1 MYQNTKMSLI
11 NSTNWA
17 LLTPT
22 FLRRSPTILRAEIL
36 ADGVSG
42 ELPYAVWRGD
52 VPMDVVDKL
61 FTDSGVCGGTS
72 LFVGVANVLSGSLF
86 SLSSVSS
93 PGVNLN
99 FSLSFTAS
107 SCRRSEEKTIT
118 LWVMVFFLMTT
129 CNLLQQ
135 SSCDVTFWSVA
146 SLKKMVFSSY
156 SWHISIIAAMFVKM
170 KHHYC
175 LCYSYSNQ
183 AETGVLKEVCDTYI
197 EGVWRATVQ
206 WVNVFKFSKTLK
218 LASHLLLHLWV
229 SALTPEV
236 FLSHQVHSP
245 ESRFVQ

>member
-1 MYQNTKMSLI
+1 MSCLV
-11 NSTNWA
+11 
-17 LLTPT
+17 LC
-22 FLRRSPTILRAEIL
+22 FLYRLSVAQGWIWI
-36 ADGVSG
+36 
-42 ELPYAVWRGD
+42 
-52 VPMDVVDKL
+52 
-61 FTDSGVCGGTS
+61 S
-72 LFVGVANVLSGSLF
+72 LFPSLQALVGGLKKRQSHY
-86 SLSSVSS
+86 
-93 PGVNLN
+93 
-99 FSLSFTAS
+99 
-107 SCRRSEEKTIT
+107 E
-118 LWVMVFFLMTT
+118 WWYFFLMTT